1 MGGLVSSLK
10 EMLGIEKPKYFEYPK
25 NFFLETFKQNAIKR
39 NNLNNPDNQ
48 NKLIIKCLQVSDYL
62 MSSKKRI
69 INKNQFGSGIF
80 NKKPPVKKQL
90 FIFCCENTF
99 EAITTLYFSWIR
111 KINPNLPILILG
123 LEGFL
128 EDTQQTKKWNDF
140 ILDNKRIREIRRLV
154 YNPSDF
160 PLKKIAL
167 RFLYHHLKPTITD
180 TEILQYYVETQQI
193 KLSNYNEAKIVFVKH
208 FTGNNECE
216 LLDRSNNP
224 IFPRNWLDSNYW
236 INSSTLNI
244 ELRQRFK
251 TTNNLLVDGL
261 FLPDLDI
268 LMKETDLDKLKKLEG
283 YLRFVIIQYSIN
295 LKNSLK
301 NKKPFNRL
309 KLPPTF
315 FINYKKMREILKQKI
330 IEKRNS
336 LKKTEQKLL

>member
-10 EMLGIEKPKYFEYPK
+10 EMLGIEKPRYFEHSKY
-25 NFFLETFKQNAIKR
+25 FLETFKQNAIKKD
-39 NNLNNPDNQ
+39 NLNNPDNQ

-62 MSSKKRI
+62 MSSKKKI
-69 INKNQFGSGIF
+69 IQNGSGIF

-99 EAITTLYFSWIR
+99 EAIITLHFSWIR
-111 KINPNLPILILG
+111 KINQNLPILILG
-123 LEGFL
+123 SK
-128 EDTQQTKKWNDF
+128 DTQQTKKWNDF

-154 YNPSDF
+154 YDPSKF
-160 PLKKIAL
+160 PLKKLAL
-167 RFLYHHLKPTITD
+167 KFLYYPTNNDID
-180 TEILQYYVETQQI
+180 INILQYYVETQQI
-193 KLSNYNEAKIVFVKH
+193 KLSNYNDVKIVFVKH

-244 ELRQRFK
+244 ELRKKFK
-251 TTNNLLVDGL
+251 NTNNLLVDGL

-268 LMKETDLDKLKKLEG
+268 LMKEIDLNKLKKLEG

-309 KLPPTF
+309 ELPPTF